1 MHTKEEFETD
11 MQRKHILCFR
21 ENKNWIQSLHK
32 IIEYNVYIV
41 LISLRYW
48 LTVFDKVIFA

>member
-11 MQRKHILCFR
+11 MQRMHILCFR